1 MRIPIILA
9 LIVIITLPKDVHGLM
24 DDVSA
29 QVRTAG
35 VVVTKFFD
43 RDDEPVQVASLT
55 TKAQADT
62 QKAITSNIR

>member
-9 LIVIITLPKDVHGLM
+9 LIVIITLPKDVHGLV

-35 VVVTKFFD
+35 VAVTKFLD
-43 RDDEPVQVASLT
+43 RGDEPVQVAALS
-55 TKAQADT
+55 KGHADT
-62 QKAITSNIR
+62 QKGLSQNLR

>member
-43 RDDEPVQVASLT
+43 RGDTATQVAEL
-55 TKAQADT
+55 KPAGAQVST
-62 QKAITSNIR
+62 LN

>member
-9 LIVIITLPKDVHGLM
+9 LIVIITLPKDVHGLV

-35 VVVTKFFD
+35 VAVTRFLD
-43 RDDEPVQVASLT
+43 RDDAATQVAELKPAGVQVSTL
-55 TKAQADT
+55 
-62 QKAITSNIR
+62 N